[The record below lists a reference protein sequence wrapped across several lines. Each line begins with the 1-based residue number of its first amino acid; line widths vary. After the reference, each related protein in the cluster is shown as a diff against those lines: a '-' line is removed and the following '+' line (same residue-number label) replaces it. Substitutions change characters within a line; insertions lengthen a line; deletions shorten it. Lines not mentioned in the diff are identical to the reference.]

1 MNDIRYPNITG
12 ATEAEQLQQVR
23 SYLYQM
29 VDQLNIALQSVGST
43 ATTYTTSVARGGAAP
58 TLDAKDAEASF
69 NALKPLI
76 IKSADIVNAYYQ
88 RISKRLESL
97 YVAQSDFG
105 TYTEQASAEIAATAE
120 GITQNYKYC
129 ASIEDA
135 VGVLGEDFINY
146 RIETSGYIRSGVA
159 YYDANG
165 LPVYGVTVGQG
176 LNSDASGDFR
186 AIFTAERLGFW
197 QGSVE
202 VAYLSNQQLYVTN
215 IVALEKIKLGSWHIG
230 SDGGFVIK
238 WIGGTA

>member
-29 VDQLNIALQSVGST
+29 VDQLNMALQSVGST
-43 ATTYTTSVARGGAAP
+43 ASASTTPVARSSASP
-58 TLDAKDAEASF
+58 TLATKDAEASF

-105 TYTEQASAEIAATAE
+105 TYTEQASAEIAANTE
-120 GITQNYKYC
+120 GIMQNYNYC
-129 ASIEDA
+129 ASIQDA
-135 VGVLGEDFINY
+135 MGVLGEDFDNY
-146 RIETSGYIRSGVA
+146 KIETSGYIKSGVA
-159 YYDANG
+159 YYENG

-186 AIFTAERLGFW
+186 AIFTSEKLGFW

-215 IVALEKIKLGSWHIG
+215 IVALEKIKLGSWRIG
-230 SDGGFVIK
+230 SEDGFVIK
-238 WIGGTA
+238 WIGGTT